1 MEDHIVP
8 WVRRWRLGSGIM
20 GEQVAVSIHA
30 HIMRLERTYHGIP
43 DNLERL
49 KYVVREQIIESNP
62 SLLELQPP
70 ETKRRKKKVST
81 ESSNTN

>member
-1 MEDHIVP
+1 MP

-70 ETKRRKKKVST
+70 ETKRRKKVST